1 MTKVIYMLFYFSVIK
16 QKNHILSNTD
26 KEVLVMKE
34 EKWKLAGFL
43 GTWISIISFTPQV
56 YSVWV
61 NLPKPAT
68 DVSLGMYAILGF
80 SNTLWLMYG
89 LKNGVRPIWLTN
101 LFVLVF
107 SLSIIIYKI
116 IFG

>member
-1 MTKVIYMLFYFSVIK
+1 M
-16 QKNHILSNTD
+16 
-26 KEVLVMKE
+26 EKE

-68 DVSLGMYAILGF
+68 DISLGMYMMLSLSSI
-80 SNTLWLMYG
+80 LWLMYG
-89 LKNGVRPIWLTN
+89 LKNRIKPIWLSN

-107 SLSIIIYKI
+107 SLSIIIYKT